1 MKVRSQCIKRIIDNY
16 ESLLELCD
24 ICSEEKLDQETKA
37 RIVGCKE
44 QDGIILFLILV

>member
-1 MKVRSQCIKRIIDNY
+1 MKVRSQCIKRIIYNY

-37 RIVGCKE
+37 RIVGCKSKME
-44 QDGIILFLILV
+44 SFYF